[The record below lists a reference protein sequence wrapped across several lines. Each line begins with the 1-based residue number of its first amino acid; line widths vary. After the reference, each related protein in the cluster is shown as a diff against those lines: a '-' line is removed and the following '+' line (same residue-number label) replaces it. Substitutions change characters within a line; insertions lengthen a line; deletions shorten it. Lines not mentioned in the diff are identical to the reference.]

1 MPTGIESE
9 QLDQIERIYGK
20 SLIRLFR
27 GLIEDKTVLRVFLL
41 GKDYERL
48 TIVTNLEEKDSETF
62 ITVDYPGG
70 FKRAVEGTTNWRLRF
85 EFTGKD
91 RLPYIFRT
99 EGGELIKGGIR
110 LKLPPFIERR
120 QRRKSFRLEAPLGTK
135 LTFTKDFKKYV
146 TNVINISLGGALVSL
161 EKREHK
167 KPVVDVDEY
176 LKGLKVSFPSKEEE
190 SVVYIK
196 EAMVKR
202 VEKDIYQGLFNYAL
216 QFTDV
221 EKKDSDLLQRLIY
234 QFQREYL
241 RKRQLI
247 DT

>member
-1 MPTGIESE
+1 MSPGIESD
-9 QLDQIERIYGK
+9 QLDHIERIYGK
-20 SLIRLFR
+20 SLIRVFR
-27 GLIEDKTVLRVFLL
+27 ELIENKTVLRVFLL

-48 TIVTNLEEKDSETF
+48 TILTDLEEKDSEVY
-62 ITVDYPGG
+62 ITVDYPVG
-70 FKRAVEGTTNWRLRF
+70 FKRAIEGTKDWRLRF

-99 EGGELIKGGIR
+99 EGGEFVEGGIR
-110 LKLPPFIERR
+110 LNLPSFIERR

-135 LTFTKDFKKYV
+135 LVFTKDFKKYE
-146 TNVINISLGGALVSL
+146 TNVINISLGGAFVSL
-161 EKREHK
+161 EKGDKK
-167 KPVVDVDEY
+167 KPVVEVDEY
-176 LKGLKVSFPSKEEE
+176 LKGVKVIFPSKDEQLL
-190 SVVYIK
+190 VYIK

-216 QFTDV
+216 QFTDM
-221 EKKDSDLLQRLIY
+221 EKKDSDFLQKLIY
-234 QFQREYL
+234 RFQREYL